1 MKGKSL
7 LFLGLAI
14 ILLSSCNSNIYKYK
28 NFSTLRESHKT
39 IALMPFVVAMDPQ
52 SIPTGMSPDDYKQF
66 EKDVASYVQNYIY
79 MQFKKK
85 DERKKK
91 GKYFIN
97 FQNPMQ
103 TNKMILDSNFSY
115 ENFAYFNPQAL
126 AAQTQADVVMTGLI
140 YRSCPITN
148 SGKYKNRIDVKIS
161 IHDKNGRLIWEFYD
175 KDVEGSSKSVIH
187 LAKKSM
193 NKMIRKF
200 PYKYKLF
207 QKEVG
212 MAKTY

>member
-1 MKGKSL
+1 MRGKNL

-39 IALMPFVVAMDPQ
+39 IAILPFVVAMDPQ
-52 SIPTGMSPDDYKQF
+52 SIPAGMNPEDYKQF
-66 EKDVASYVQNYIY
+66 EKDVASYVQNYTY
-79 MQFKKK
+79 MNFKKN

-115 ENFAYFNPQAL
+115 DNFAYFNPQAL
-126 AAQTQADVVMTGLI
+126 AAQTQADVIMTGII
-140 YRSCPITN
+140 YRSNPVLR
-148 SGKYKNRIDVKIS
+148 SGDYKNRIDVKVS

-175 KDVEGSSKSVIH
+175 KRVKSPKKSVIH

-193 NKMIRKF
+193 KKMIRKF